1 MFSFNLTIV
10 VFAFFQI
17 SATMQKFEGMFE
29 DLDVNTQVECAVNSI
44 MFYLL
49 LWKTLICKDFTC
61 GVENLA
67 IVFSWMARFL

>member
-44 MFYLL
+44 IFYLL
-49 LWKTLICKDFTC
+49 L
-61 GVENLA
+61 
-67 IVFSWMARFL
+67 

>member
-17 SATMQKFEGMFE
+17 SATMQKFESMFE

-44 MFYLL
+44 IFYLL
-49 LWKTLICKDFTC
+49 LWN
-61 GVENLA
+61 NLNLQ
-67 IVFSWMARFL
+67 RFHMWSGESSYSLQLNG

>member
-44 MFYLL
+44 IFYLL
-49 LWKTLICKDFTC
+49 FIYLFIYLLFCHTQ
-61 GVENLA
+61 
-67 IVFSWMARFL
+67 

>member
-44 MFYLL
+44 IFYLL
-49 LWKTLICKDFTC
+49 LWNNF
-61 GVENLA
+61 NLQ
-67 IVFSWMARFL
+67 RFHMWSGESSYSLQLNC